1 MLYFVSVKIFV
12 KRKKQYS
19 VVEGKQISES
29 YTNNHYAD
37 ESKGVVKIIT

>member
-1 MLYFVSVKIFV
+1 MLFQLKSLSKE
-12 KRKKQYS
+12 KKQYS